1 MHRVHLDHGKTTLLL
16 LPVAPCVQNRQL
28 LASKVPLM
36 KINVCCVQ
44 TTLPTAV
51 ARALLISLT
60 LVTTHPNGVAF
71 LEYGVQSARRPV
83 LVTPNVPVLDMAHAT
98 MAPKEQEPAR
108 VIFSG
113 VLALLTA
120 VGL

>member
-1 MHRVHLDHGKTTLLL
+1 
-16 LPVAPCVQNRQL
+16 
-28 LASKVPLM
+28 
-36 KINVCCVQ
+36 
-44 TTLPTAV
+44 TTLPAAV

-60 LVTTHPNGVAF
+60 QMTTHPNGVAF
-71 LEYGVQSARRPV
+71 LEHGVQSARSPV
-83 LVTPNVPVLDMAHAT
+83 LAVAPRVPVLDMAHAA
-98 MAPKEQEPAR
+98 MAPKEKEPAR